1 GCEDGSGVGA
11 GCKCSNEE
19 RSCSLRCA
27 RQLNFPRPHI
37 KKTRMR
43 QGITANY
50 TSGGRGVPAALGG
63 SPQARVSASSLAI
76 RLWKMATLVPNHQPC
91 PSRAITLD
99 LKSATIDGLPGNG
112 RLPLYSYHVAKPS
125 RLGQASW
132 TREPWTT
139 TWPRADCL
147 AASCSEDSESC
158 RSDSGTD
165 PSDQDSV
172 YVVPQCLSCGSHEC
186 SLPARSSC
194 SAQQII
200 QPRLT
205 SCSVLDNVLS
215 SLWEDCG
222 SRRLFRYDVTAC
234 PSRVIPGRW
243 GFVAQLNEG
252 RASKKRPTE
261 IVVDQVCQPFDP
273 AKFHFGKALPSE
285 VLLQFESSGTVD
297 ESADSYAPPSRL
309 TPAAYVKASFLDS
322 WQGGMQPSS
331 SCNSLADSTEE
342 SDCGAVVPSAATSL
356 GCNSQDSFTP
366 QAREPATLPL
376 LFDSAPVTPSS
387 NLVLI
392 NVSPIEYG
400 HVLLVPRTLQHLPQ
414 QLKADL
420 VLTAL
425 HFAHEAGNPHFNV
438 GYNSLGAYAT
448 INHLHF
454 QVCVLAWQLTAF
466 HTPCYPAA
474 KAQCTDTLRVMSV
487 VILTYHV
494 RKASVAVIDSVCCY
508 LCPHSCL
515 THISLA
521 TAFPVSQQ
529 AASSCQLLVQA
540 HQAAQLQSR
549 SPPSWTVS
557 SALQWN
563 MSAGHDARKQHGTML
578 GVGGLF
584 LTADPVRGF
593 VIEAVEPS
601 SAVLNTNAMT
611 AFGALDT
618 NASQAA
624 RQLAALPQLAAV
636 VGQAAEAL
644 QASNVPF
651 NMLITEKGARVFLW
665 PQCYAERQAAKEVE
679 EELLA
684 TGVNPA
690 VFEVAG
696 HMVLKRAEDYQGM
709 QEDLA
714 TRLLSAVSLPADRF
728 QAVADLCFR
737 QPWHQP
743 TQLPASCEEL
753 HLLGL
758 RRAKGDQ
765 LTAGSPSCKR
775 QRGNE

>member
-1 GCEDGSGVGA
+1 
-11 GCKCSNEE
+11 
-19 RSCSLRCA
+19 
-27 RQLNFPRPHI
+27 
-37 KKTRMR
+37 
-43 QGITANY
+43 
-50 TSGGRGVPAALGG
+50 
-63 SPQARVSASSLAI
+63 
-76 RLWKMATLVPNHQPC
+76 MATLIPNHQLC

-132 TREPWTT
+132 TLEPWTT
-139 TWPRADCL
+139 TWPRADCS
-147 AASCSEDSESC
+147 AAPCLEDSESC

-215 SLWEDCG
+215 SLWEDCA
-222 SRRLFRYDVTAC
+222 SRGLFRYDVTAC

-273 AKFHFGKALPSE
+273 AKFHFGKAVPSE
-285 VLLQFESSGTVD
+285 ALLQFESSGTVD

-309 TPAAYVKASFLDS
+309 TPAAYGKASFLDS

-454 QVCVLAWQLTAF
+454 Q
-466 HTPCYPAA
+466 
-474 KAQCTDTLRVMSV
+474 
-487 VILTYHV
+487 
-494 RKASVAVIDSVCCY
+494 
-508 LCPHSCL
+508 
-515 THISLA
+515 
-521 TAFPVSQQ
+521 
-529 AASSCQLLVQA
+529 
-540 HQAAQLQSR
+540 
-549 SPPSWTVS
+549 
-557 SALQWN
+557 
-563 MSAGHDARKQHGTML
+563 HGTML

-593 VIEAVEPS
+593 VMEAVEPS
-601 SAVLNTNAMT
+601 SAVSNTNTIT
-611 AFGALDT
+611 AYGALDT

-624 RQLAALPQLAAV
+624 WQLAALPQLAAV
-636 VGQAAEAL
+636 VGQATEAL

-651 NMLITEKGARVFLW
+651 NMLITDKGTRVFLW

-696 HMVLKRAEDYQGM
+696 HMVLKRAEDYRDM

-765 LTAGSPSCKR
+765 LTAGSPLCKR

>member
-1 GCEDGSGVGA
+1 
-11 GCKCSNEE
+11 
-19 RSCSLRCA
+19 
-27 RQLNFPRPHI
+27 
-37 KKTRMR
+37 
-43 QGITANY
+43 
-50 TSGGRGVPAALGG
+50 
-63 SPQARVSASSLAI
+63 
-76 RLWKMATLVPNHQPC
+76 
-91 PSRAITLD
+91 
-99 LKSATIDGLPGNG
+99 
-112 RLPLYSYHVAKPS
+112 
-125 RLGQASW
+125 
-132 TREPWTT
+132 
-139 TWPRADCL
+139 
-147 AASCSEDSESC
+147 
-158 RSDSGTD
+158 
-165 PSDQDSV
+165 
-172 YVVPQCLSCGSHEC
+172 
-186 SLPARSSC
+186 
-194 SAQQII
+194 
-200 QPRLT
+200 

-215 SLWEDCG
+215 SLWEDCA
-222 SRRLFRYDVTAC
+222 SRGLFRYDVTAC

-273 AKFHFGKALPSE
+273 AKFHFGKAVPSE
-285 VLLQFESSGTVD
+285 ALLQFESI
-297 ESADSYAPPSRL
+297 
-309 TPAAYVKASFLDS
+309 
-322 WQGGMQPSS
+322 
-331 SCNSLADSTEE
+331 
-342 SDCGAVVPSAATSL
+342 VPSAATSL

-454 QVCVLAWQLTAF
+454 QAYFLGNSF
-466 HTPCYPAA
+466 PC
-474 KAQCTDTLRVMSV
+474 QS
-487 VILTYHV
+487 
-494 RKASVAVIDSVCCY
+494 
-508 LCPHSCL
+508 
-515 THISLA
+515 
-521 TAFPVSQQ
+521 
-529 AASSCQLLVQA
+529 ASSQLL
-540 HQAAQLQSR
+540 SIIGPG
-549 SPPSWTVS
+549 SSSS
-557 SALQWN
+557 SAAIKVSTLI
-563 MSAGHDARKQHGTML
+563 DY
-578 GVGGLF
+578 
-584 LTADPVRGF
+584 PVRGF
-593 VIEAVEPS
+593 VMEA
-601 SAVLNTNAMT
+601 
-611 AFGALDT
+611 
-618 NASQAA
+618 
-624 RQLAALPQLAAV
+624 LAALPQLAAV
-636 VGQAAEAL
+636 VGQATEAL

-651 NMLITEKGARVFLW
+651 NMLITDKGTRVFLW

-758 RRAKGDQ
+758 RRAKGDK
-765 LTAGSPSCKR
+765 LTAGSPLCKR